1 LGRAVGGW
9 VRGTLGLGGVAK
21 EEVKEE
27 EHLSQ
32 SDKELMAYSARVR
45 RHEIWVSTGSV
56 VVAVGLFVGFL
67 FQQGIV
73 AAVMKGEDGRARKRA
88 KEEDEEVEGGLD
100 GPWQAAEPGVAAL
113 AAKMNF

>member
-1 LGRAVGGW
+1 
-9 VRGTLGLGGVAK
+9 
-21 EEVKEE
+21 
-27 EHLSQ
+27 
-32 SDKELMAYSARVR
+32 MAYSARVR